1 MKLLL
6 VKDALKSTKN
16 KIALTADAWTS
27 VATEVYLGIS
37 CHFISDDWEL
47 TSLCLTTMPLEERHT
62 GPNIAAWIQQAV
74 ERFEIPPSKIVAI
87 VHDNGSNVV
96 LAANIL
102 QEKHGWMSV
111 RCAGHTL
118 QLVIN
123 HALKHP
129 QISKA
134 LGAARCLVEHFKRS
148 KLASSKLKTKQKQ
161 MATPEHKLVQDV
173 STRWN
178 STYYMKTRLLEQR
191 WPLIATLSDTE
202 HREGNNI

>member
-27 VATEVYLGIS
+27 VATEAYLGIS

-111 RCAGHTL
+111 RR
-118 QLVIN
+118 
-123 HALKHP
+123 P
-129 QISKA
+129 
-134 LGAARCLVEHFKRS
+134 HFTVGDQS
-148 KLASSKLKTKQKQ
+148 CTE
-161 MATPEHKLVQDV
+161 TP
-173 STRWN
+173 
-178 STYYMKTRLLEQR
+178 
-191 WPLIATLSDTE
+191 SD
-202 HREGNNI
+202 